1 MNSPLTIVAIS
12 GGFENSFPSVF
23 MALRACLYGA
33 GLARVPGLARFA
45 EISPPQKI
53 PQHYLWCFI
62 LCLYESRASPVRR
75 DPAFAYPRSWING
88 LIFLHV
94 NSAARAGSRADIVH
108 NINFKRAL
116 VHSLNFEAGWRRKRS
131 RQADDCT
138 KKKQFSSSLQGYFSH
153 HYYFP
158 L

>member
-1 MNSPLTIVAIS
+1 MQSLSHSKLTTDTKVCSLSSRYSYNLFIWSRASPRSHLHKKFHSITYNVLS
-12 GGFENSFPSVF
+12 CVY
-23 MALRACLYGA
+23 M
-33 GLARVPGLARFA
+33 
-45 EISPPQKI
+45 
-53 PQHYLWCFI
+53 
-62 LCLYESRASPVRR
+62 RASPVRR
-75 DPAFAYPRSWING
+75 DPAFAHPRSR
-88 LIFLHV
+88 LPELVFLHI
-94 NSAARAGSRADIVH
+94 NSAARNGSRADIVH

-138 KKKQFSSSLQGYFSH
+138 KKKQFSSCLQGYFSH